1 MNPAPPLSRFLLD
14 RMMRLA
20 EEQAKRKKNGH
31 RFKDDVLLRFAMNV
45 RLFSGRRAYE
55 ILHSNLG
62 KGVFPAPSTIEKK
75 LADYHIR
82 VKEGEINLKVLVEF
96 FSQHAD
102 LPKVVCVSEDATAIN
117 KEENMTGKPIPS
129 LVPAGL

>member
-1 MNPAPPLSRFLLD
+1 MTQVTLSKIVLKPIFKILKFKIYYPITFILNYFRRADFSIAGGGMNPAPPLSRFLLD

-75 LADYHIR
+75 TGRLPHSS
-82 VKEGEINLKVLVEF
+82 EGR
-96 FSQHAD
+96 
-102 LPKVVCVSEDATAIN
+102 
-117 KEENMTGKPIPS
+117 
-129 LVPAGL
+129 